1 MIRNVIFIHKYYHNS
16 SFNGFKNDILCLLII
31 DYYEMRLIMV
41 AIFRLKRNSRFKLQK
56 RLWRKSTSY
65 FLNLTVVFIYVQS
78 YFCYTRPYYSPATKN
93 LIMQQSH
100 QTLFSPDFYYRLTS
114 WFHCFSIVTEEYQTK
129 KQNKPIVYFAA

>member
-1 MIRNVIFIHKYYHNS
+1 MIRNFHKYYYNS
-16 SFNGFKNDILCLLII
+16 SFNGIRNDILCLLII

-56 RLWRKSTSY
+56 RLSRKSTSY

-100 QTLFSPDFYYRLTS
+100 QTLFSLDFYYRLTS
-114 WFHCFSIVTEEYQTK
+114 WFHCFSIVIEEYQTK